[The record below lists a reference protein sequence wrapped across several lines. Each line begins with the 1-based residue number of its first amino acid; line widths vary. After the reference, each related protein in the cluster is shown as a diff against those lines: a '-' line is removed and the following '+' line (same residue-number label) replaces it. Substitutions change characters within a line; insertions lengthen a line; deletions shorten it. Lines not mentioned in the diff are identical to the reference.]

1 MDVPTPQ
8 HAVAA
13 LAAFVRQRLV
23 DVGDTL
29 APLWSRRDEAGD
41 RADDAH
47 NAHGGAP
54 LSPVTL
60 VVCAGAPFAP
70 TPQARVRL
78 LRQAHASG
86 VLTGDAPGTLPAI
99 GGPRM
104 PAALGAPR

>member
-13 LAAFVRQRLV
+13 LAAFVRQRLL

-29 APLWSRRDEAGD
+29 APLWSRRDDAGD
-41 RADDAH
+41 EATS
-47 NAHGGAP
+47 
-54 LSPVTL
+54 SPVTL

-70 TPQARVRL
+70 TAQARVRL

-86 VLTGDAPGTLPAI
+86 VLSGDAPGALPAI
-99 GGPRM
+99 GAPRM